1 MAPFYRPVPAVYASA
16 IGIHRLNA
24 LIAAELCSQILCCK
38 YVRIKLGFNCIH
50 FQPNGVPS
58 KNVCATTVF
67 SEIYELDIYIRAN
80 YIPMKLTQLLYNN
93 KALL

>member
-38 YVRIKLGFNCIH
+38 YVRIKLGLNCIH
-50 FQPNGVPS
+50 FSLMAFHP
-58 KNVCATTVF
+58 NVCATTVF